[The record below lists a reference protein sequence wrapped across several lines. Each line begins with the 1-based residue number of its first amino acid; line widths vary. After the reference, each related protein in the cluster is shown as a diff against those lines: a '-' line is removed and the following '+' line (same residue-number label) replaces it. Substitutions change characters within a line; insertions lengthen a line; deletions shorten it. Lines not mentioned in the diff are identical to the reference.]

1 MRRWMQ
7 SSLQRKLSVIII
19 LSMIVPLLLLGV
31 FAFTI
36 STHITEDKARLSGM
50 DTLTQM
56 NNNLDFVIRDVENVS
71 MFMISQQ
78 EIQRYMSSSREDS
91 IARSEIIGLL
101 TNLAASKKY
110 IADITIYAPRFDTS
124 LSTSALY
131 HSELSSQV
139 EISEVKHK
147 QWTGVYEVENASG
160 RQPVITFIRPLRST
174 HDYRPLGW
182 LSISLN
188 EKVLAQSWSVLP
200 RIGDGQGQVWLINEQ
215 GHILSTADKS
225 QLAVPL
231 ESSYPGLLAEIVPSA
246 SGTAEDGSLSYGK
259 GEAKQ
264 TVMYQHNRAANWTL
278 VMMIPSDQYTAQ
290 NRFILQLTLI
300 VVLLSMLVSAALIW
314 LVVSRV
320 VQPLRHLT
328 RLLYHSDPAYP
339 LPAFAIESHDEIGRL
354 SRSYHRFG
362 NHIAQLKQQLIR
374 NEARKKEADLRALEA
389 QIHPHFMYNT
399 LSSIHWIALM
409 SGEKKIGAMV
419 QGLSDFLRLSLN
431 QGKDYCSVEQEL
443 NHIRNY
449 MQVQEIRFPD
459 KVRMSWAV
467 DQSLYGHTMLKLLL
481 QPLVENALIHGIQK
495 KDTPGTIT
503 IHLEQESGW
512 IRFMV
517 LDDGI
522 GIEPERLKQ
531 LRTMISQSIDSA
543 AQERQPMEHSYSDTG
558 YGLRNVN
565 ERLLLHYG
573 AKSCLHIESR
583 PQAGTQISF
592 AIPLEEG
599 YRENLDCG

>member
-31 FAFTI
+31 FAFAI
-36 STHITEDKARLSGM
+36 STHITEDKARLSGI

-56 NNNLDFVIRDVENVS
+56 NNNLDFVIQDVENVS

-78 EIQRYMSSSREDS
+78 EIQRYMSSPSEDS

-131 HSELSSQV
+131 RSELSSQV
-139 EISEVKHK
+139 KISEVRHK

-160 RQPVITFIRPLRST
+160 LQPVITFIRPLRST

-188 EKVLAQSWSVLP
+188 ETVLAQSWSVLP
-200 RIGDGQGQVWLINEQ
+200 RIGESQGQVWLINDQ
-215 GHILSTADKS
+215 GQILSTADKS
-225 QLAVPL
+225 RLAAPL
-231 ESSYPGLLAEIVPSA
+231 ESSYPGLLTQIGL
-246 SGTAEDGSLSYGK
+246 SGTAYDGSLSYGK

-264 TVMYQHNRAANWTL
+264 TVMYQHNRNAGWTL

-300 VVLLSMLVSAALIW
+300 VVLLSMLISAALIW

-339 LPAFAIESHDEIGRL
+339 LPAFAIDSHDEIGRL

-409 SGEKKIGAMV
+409 SGETKIGAMV

-467 DQSLYGHTMLKLLL
+467 DQRLYEHTMLKLLL

-495 KDTPGTIT
+495 KDGPGTIT
-503 IHLEQESGW
+503 IHLEQEGGW

-522 GIEPERLKQ
+522 GMEPERLEQ
-531 LRTMISQSIDSA
+531 LRSMLSQTAHSA
-543 AQERQPMEHSYSDTG
+543 GEEHQQVRNAHSDTG

-573 AKSCLHIESR
+573 AQACLRIESR
-583 PQAGTQISF
+583 PQAGTKISF

>member
-31 FAFTI
+31 FAFAI

-56 NNNLDFVIRDVENVS
+56 NNNLAFMIQDVENVS
-71 MFMISQQ
+71 LFMISQR
-78 EIQRYMSSSREDS
+78 EIQRYMSSPQEDS
-91 IARSEIIGLL
+91 MIRSEIIGLL

-110 IADITIYAPRFDTS
+110 IADITIYAPQLNST
-124 LSTSALY
+124 LSTSSLY
-131 HSELSSQV
+131 HSELYTQV
-139 EISEVKHK
+139 NINEVKHK
-147 QWTGVYEVENASG
+147 QWTGVYEVQNASG
-160 RQPVITFIRPLRST
+160 QQPVITFIRPLRST
-174 HDYRPLGW
+174 HDYQTLGW

-188 EKVLAQSWSVLP
+188 EKVLAQYWSVLP
-200 RIGDGQGQVWLINEQ
+200 RIGDGHGQVWLVNDQ
-215 GHILSTADKS
+215 GHILSTNDKS
-225 QLAVPL
+225 RLSMPL
-231 ESSYPGLLAEIVPSA
+231 NNSYPGLMQQIIR
-246 SGTAEDGSLSYGK
+246 SGHRADGSLSYGE
-259 GEAKQ
+259 GEAEQ
-264 TVMYQHNRAANWTL
+264 TVMYQHNHESGWTL

-300 VVLLSMLVSAALIW
+300 VVLVSVLVSAVLIW
-314 LVVSRV
+314 IVVSRV

-339 LPAFAIESHDEIGRL
+339 LPAFSIESHDEIGRL

-362 NHIAQLKQQLIR
+362 AHIAQLKQQLIR

-467 DQSLYGHTMLKLLL
+467 DQRLYSHTMLKLLL

-495 KDTPGTIT
+495 KEGPGTIT

-517 LDDGI
+517 LDDGT
-522 GIEPERLKQ
+522 GMDPERLYQ
-531 LRTMISQSIDSA
+531 LRDMLSRTIHSA
-543 AQERQPMEHSYSDTG
+543 EGPQRTEPDAG

-573 AKSCLHIESR
+573 KEACLHIESR
-583 PQAGTQISF
+583 PQAGTKVSF
-592 AIPLEEG
+592 AIPLKEG